1 MNKKNKLIF
10 LSIMMFFALLS
21 KINAATLSISASSYS
36 VNKNETITIS
46 ATISSN
52 VHVYYSQGTIKCSGA
67 GVNSTMDLSN
77 GQDPN
82 LSTSISKSFSI
93 KPTSSGT
100 ITCSSTNVSAI
111 EGTDPNNFN
120 SVSNKSIS
128 INVKAPV
135 VIPPKEYSSNNYL
148 KSLSVEGY
156 EIDFDKSTLEYS
168 IEVENDVE
176 KVNIKATTEDGNASV
191 SGTGERE
198 VTEGNNKLE
207 IKVTAENGNERTY
220 VINVKVKELDPIN
233 VKVDNEDYTVI
244 RKEDVLEAPKNYE
257 KVTVTIDGEEVLA
270 YYNENTKYTLVGL
283 KDKDG
288 NANYYIY
295 EDGKYTLYKEYTFNG
310 ITLYL
315 TGKDVDIPSFKKTS
329 FNYDE
334 DSLEGYQLTDNGL
347 IKKTYALD
355 DTDLQNF
362 YLFYAVNIET
372 GEESLYQYDPSEG
385 TVQKYSSSM
394 ISLLEMYKNEADR
407 NFILFIV
414 ATTLLVL
421 MVIIKIITTIVKK
434 KKESNGINKTRK
446 LNVKEIDL

>member
-1 MNKKNKLIF
+1 MKSVKRILIF
-10 LSIMMFFALLS
+10 MIAFIVCTNSVS
-21 KINAATLSISASSYS
+21 ATSLTIKSSASSITKGS
-36 VNKNETITIS
+36 TVTITSLIS
-46 ATISSN
+46 ADSGIYTTS
-52 VHVYYSQGTIKCSGA
+52 GTVKCTGA
-67 GVNSTMDLSN
+67 GVSSSVDLGSEDLN
-77 GQDPN
+77 TADR
-82 LSTSISKSFSI
+82 SKSFSLTI
-93 KPTSSGT
+93 KPTTSGT
-100 ITCSSTNVSAI
+100 VTCSSSNVRIRELAQESEYALA
-111 EGTDPNNFN
+111 D
-120 SVSNKSIS
+120 KSIT
-128 INVKAPV
+128 ITVKEPA

-148 KSLSVEGY
+148 KSLSIEGY
-156 EIDFDKSTLEYS
+156 DVSFDKETLEYS
-168 IEVENDVE
+168 IEVENGVE
-176 KVNIKATTEDGNASV
+176 KVNISASPEDSKASV

-207 IKVTAENGNERTY
+207 VKVTAENGNERTY

-233 VKVDNEDYTVI
+233 VKVDNEEYTVI

-257 KVTVTIDGEEVLA
+257 KTTVNINGEDVLA
-270 YYNENTKYTLVGL
+270 YYNDKTKYTLVGL

-295 EDGKYTLYKEYTFNG
+295 DNGKYTLYKEYTFNG

-315 TGKDVDIPSFKKTS
+315 TGKNVDIPSFKKTS

-334 DSLEGYQLTDNGL
+334 DSLEGYKFADDNL

-385 TVQKYSSSM
+385 TVQKYSASM
-394 ISLLEMYKNEADR
+394 INLLEMYKNEADR
-407 NFILFIV
+407 NFILFV
-414 ATTLLVL
+414 VVSVVLVL
-421 MVIIKIITTIVKK
+421 LIVIKIVTFIIKK
-434 KKESNGINKTRK
+434 KKDTNGINKNRK